1 MRNFHVK
8 LADKSERNIKAD
20 DFDIDARGV
29 LSFRNGD
36 EPIVIYNTSDWTMV
50 EVERLDDR
58 GE

>member
-20 DFDIDARGV
+20 EMEIDSKGM
-29 LSFRNGD
+29 LSFLNGD
-36 EPIVIYNTSDWTMV
+36 ERIVVYNTGEWTMV